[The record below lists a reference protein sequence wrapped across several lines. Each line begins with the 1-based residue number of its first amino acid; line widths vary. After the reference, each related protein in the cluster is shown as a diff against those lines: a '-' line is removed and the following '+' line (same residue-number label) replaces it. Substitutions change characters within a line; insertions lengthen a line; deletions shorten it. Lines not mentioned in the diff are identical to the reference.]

1 MKLIDVLV
9 RDLHKFGGWPEGAVE
24 CVRFVDEATI
34 DFYDEHGNWPDD
46 CSLIYGPIAKSICI
60 TPTEP
65 CQRESVTL
73 VEYEAALVD
82 SKEMIINKPDF
93 DGWISWCGGEC
104 PVDGDVVVDVKFR
117 AQGQAD
123 LDGDVADNFRWEHFS
138 NGADVV
144 AYRLHKSEHQKPEW
158 DGEGLPPVG
167 CECEYETKFDGWQPV
182 RIELIKSEGIAF
194 TWLANSQ
201 AYNGLDCVGVQKS
214 GSFRP
219 TRPEAERKR
228 DEAVKEF
235 VRQIIECVD
244 LHAMDKRNI
253 DIVRE
258 RLYSMLPTLPGVTV
272 ID

>member
-1 MKLIDVLV
+1 MKLIDILV

-24 CVRFVDEATI
+24 CVRYIDEATI

-46 CSLIYGPIAKSICI
+46 CSLTYGAIAKEICVS
-60 TPTEP
+60 PNEP
-65 CQRESVTL
+65 CQRETVMYS
-73 VEYEAALVD
+73 EYEAALAA
-82 SKEMIINKPDF
+82 SK
-93 DGWISWCGGEC
+93 
-104 PVDGDVVVDVKFR
+104 
-117 AQGQAD
+117 Q
-123 LDGDVADNFRWEHFS
+123 
-138 NGADVV
+138 
-144 AYRLHKSEHQKPEW
+144 EW

-194 TWLANSQ
+194 TWLSNSQ

-219 TRPEAERKR
+219 KRQDAVRKR

-235 VRQIIECVD
+235 VRQLIGCVD
-244 LHAMDKRNI
+244 LHAMDKNQ
-253 DIVRE
+253 DAIVRE
-258 RLYSMLPTLPGVTV
+258 KLYSMLPTLPGVTV